1 MNKKT
6 SIIAIFFCLFTI
18 SIFSQAAPNVS
29 CTVKGLVLD
38 SVSKESIP
46 YVTISVSSAATPD
59 VYLKRVASDA
69 KGNFELVLNKTGDY
83 MLSFESVGMKKYAR
97 NITIASDQKTMSL
110 GKISMSAASKDLA
123 GVTVTALKPLVK
135 VDLDKISYDMKS
147 DPEAQSSNTLDMLR
161 KVPMVTVDGNDNIQL
176 KGSTN
181 FKIYVN
187 GKASGMMTNNPSQVL
202 KSIPASSIKSIEV
215 ITDPGAK
222 YDAEGV
228 GGIINIVMDHSLNG
242 LTGTVRSSVN
252 TRGGYNEGLYL
263 STKKGKFGLTAN
275 LNYNNQSQNGQT
287 YDRNVTNFNSQS
299 VKYIHQYA
307 NSDAEYRFY
316 YGNLEASYEFDS
328 LNLISLTVG
337 GYNGG
342 SKSVDHAGTNS
353 MNALRDTISAFK
365 QLTSSNNSWGGM
377 DLSLD
382 YQRTFKKP
390 EQLLTISYKLSHTPD
405 NTDNTSDLT
414 GVLNYTSYNQHILYN
429 ASGDEHTFQVD
440 YTEPFNKIHVIDVGV
455 KYILRLNNSI
465 NNYYLQNVTTDA
477 WEPMPN
483 QPKNNFDQT
492 QNILG
497 AYASYTLK
505 LKKISARAGLRYE
518 QTWSNVIVTDT
529 AFHVNFKNLVPS
541 VTLDYKFNDA
551 NNLKLS
557 YTQRISRPGIWYLNP
572 FLDNS
577 NPFSLSQGNPDLNPE
592 INNSF
597 SFDYSYITPKVTLNT
612 SLFTSFTNNSIER
625 VSKSL
630 NDTVTYST
638 YKNIG
643 KSQYTGL
650 SLYGNWQPNQAVR
663 INLNSNLAYMSMAT
677 NDGSGLNN
685 KGFNYSVSLDGEFTL
700 PSEIKLSGYGGYYSA
715 RINLQGQSSA
725 FYYYGLSVSRDFL
738 KKKLNVSLSARNPFP
753 ERKFYSGYLQ
763 TADYRE
769 DYTQSYKAQSF
780 GLSVSYRFGE
790 LKDQIKKVSKTIE
803 NDDVKGGSQSGGGGQ

>member
-1 MNKKT
+1 MNK
-6 SIIAIFFCLFTI
+6 FFLVFFLFT
-18 SIFSQAAPNVS
+18 FSLFVEAEPNIS
-29 CTVKGLVLD
+29 CTVKGLVQD
-38 SVSKESIP
+38 SVSRESIP
-46 YVTISVSSAATPD
+46 YVTISVSSATSPD
-59 VYLKRVASDA
+59 VYLKRVASDV
-69 KGNFELVLNKTGDY
+69 KGNFELALNKTGDY
-83 MLSFESVGMKKYAR
+83 VLSFESVGMKKYSR
-97 NITIASDQKTMSL
+97 KITVAPEQKTMSL
-110 GKISMSAASKDLA
+110 DKITMSTASKDLA
-123 GVTVTALKPLVK
+123 GVTVTALKPLIT
-135 VDLDKISYDMKS
+135 VDLDKLSYDMKS

-161 KVPMVTVDGNDNIQL
+161 KVPMVTVDGDDKIQL

-187 GKASGMMTNNPSQVL
+187 GKASGMMTNNPSMVL

-215 ITDPGAK
+215 ITNPGAK

-228 GGIINIVMDHSLNG
+228 GGIINIIMDHSLNG
-242 LTGTVRSSVN
+242 LTGTIRAAVN
-252 TRGGYNEGLYL
+252 TQGNYYEGLYL

-275 LNYNNQSQNGQT
+275 LNYSNQNQNGQT

-307 NSDAEYRFY
+307 NSDANYRFY

-328 LNLISLTVG
+328 LNLISLSVG

-353 MNALRDTISAFK
+353 MDVQRDTISAFG
-365 QLTSSNNSWGGM
+365 QLTKSNNSWGGM

-390 EQLLTISYKLSHTPD
+390 EQLLTISYKLSHMPD
-405 NTDNTSDLT
+405 NTDNTSDIT
-414 GVLNYTSYNQHILYN
+414 GLLNYASYNQHILYN

-465 NNYYLQNVTTDA
+465 NNYYLQNDITKG

-483 QPKNNFDQT
+483 QPKNNLDQT

-505 LKKISARAGLRYE
+505 LKKISARFGLRFE
-518 QTWSNVIVTDT
+518 ETSSNIILADT
-529 AFHVNFKNLVPS
+529 NFHVNFKNLVPS
-541 VTLDYKFNDA
+541 VTLGYKFNDA

-577 NPFSLSQGNPDLNPE
+577 NPFSLSQGNPNLNPE

-597 SFDYSYITPKVTLNT
+597 SFDYSFVTPKLTLNT

-643 KSQYTGL
+643 ISRNTGL
-650 SLYGNWQPNQAVR
+650 SLYGNWQPYKAVR
-663 INLNSNLAYMSMAT
+663 INLNGNLNYISMTT
-677 NDGSGLNN
+677 NDGSALNN
-685 KGFNYSVSLDGEFTL
+685 KGLNYSVSLDGEFML
-700 PSEIKLSGYGGYYSA
+700 PSEVKLSANGGFYSP
-715 RINLQGQSSA
+715 RIVLQGQNSS
-725 FYYYGLSVSRDFL
+725 FYYYGLAVSRDFL
-738 KKKLNVSLSARNPFP
+738 KKKLNVSFSARNLFP
-753 ERKFYSGYLQ
+753 ERKFYSSYLQ

-769 DYTQSYKAQSF
+769 DTKQSYKVQSF

-790 LKDQIKKVSKTIE
+790 LKDQIKKVTKTIE
-803 NDDVKGGSQSGGGGQ
+803 NNDVKGGGQSGGGGQ